1 VFQAHANRSRDST
14 NLLCPGRNPDY
25 STRIPSVKKEF
36 ELVTKTKQARCLHLR
51 LLVRAL
57 VAETSISSNQSLFS
71 TKHSQKNAKSCENS
85 IDMPEAT
92 I

>member
-1 VFQAHANRSRDST
+1 
-14 NLLCPGRNPDY
+14 LLRKRN
-25 STRIPSVKKEF
+25 K
-36 ELVTKTKQARCLHLR
+36 ARCLHLR

-57 VAETSISSNQSLFS
+57 VAQTSISSNQSLFS
-71 TKHSQKNAKSCENS
+71 TKHSQKNAESCENS